1 MIDIMIK
8 IIEFSTKTRALTKQ
22 EKLAGENVMQQCLQ
36 VKKNEKVLVIADFL
50 TEKIQAPIFFESA
63 KKYTNRVKMVIIKPS
78 GRSGIEPPKEVAK
91 LMAESNVVLAPTTY
105 SITHTNARF
114 LAGKNG
120 ARIAT
125 MPDISHN
132 TILRT
137 LTMDYSEVATL
148 SKKVAGLLTM
158 AEKAQLTSPSGT
170 NISFSLAGRDA
181 LADTGLIIN
190 PGDCG
195 NLPAG
200 EGLIAPVEGKS
211 EGILVFETCYGEQ
224 KLTGPIAFEVKK
236 GLVTKALCQN
246 NQMKQIEAVLNKL
259 GSKARN
265 IAELGVGTNKMAKPI
280 GGILEIE
287 KIYGTCHVAL
297 GNNAY
302 FGGEVDIPYH
312 DDGLIVNPTLKLD
325 GKTIIKNG
333 KFII

>member
-1 MIDIMIK
+1 MLK
-8 IIEFSTKTRALTKQ
+8 IIDFSTKTRALIKQ
-22 EKLAGENVMQQCLQ
+22 ERLAGENVMQQCLQ
-36 VKKNEKVLVIADFL
+36 VKQGEKVLVISDTL

-63 KKYTNRVKMVIIKPS
+63 KIYTNRVKMVIIKPS
-78 GRSGIEPPKEVAK
+78 GRPGIEPAKEVTK
-91 LMAESNVVLAPTTY
+91 LMMESDVILAPTTF
-105 SITHTNARF
+105 SITHTKARF
-114 LAGKNG
+114 LACKNG
-120 ARIAT
+120 SRIAT
-125 MPDISHN
+125 LPGITLD

-137 LTMDYSEVATL
+137 LTIDYNEIAIL
-148 SKKVAGLLTM
+148 SKKITGLLTM
-158 AEKAQLTSPSGT
+158 AEKAELTSPSGT
-170 NISFSLAGRDA
+170 RMAFSLAGRDA
-181 LADTGLIIN
+181 LADTGLIVN
-190 PGDCG
+190 AGDYG

-211 EGILVFETCYGEQ
+211 NGILVFDACYGEQ
-224 KLTGPIAFEVKK
+224 KLTGPIAFSVKD

-246 NQMKQIEAVLNKL
+246 DQVRQIETILNKL
-259 GSKARN
+259 GPKARN

-325 GKTIIKNG
+325 GKIIIKNG